1 MRQGIDY
8 PAAEA
13 GTRIR
18 SRYLRAMEEEQFDLL
33 PDPSYVRGFLRAYAS
48 YLGLDPQLALD
59 EYDSRFG
66 TIGPASAE
74 GGRFARRRREGAPR
88 RREAQLLWLAIGG
101 VTGVALLAWL
111 GIGGSGTTDPAP
123 VPGVP
128 TTTAPATTSTTAA
141 APLDL
146 VFTGRGA
153 RGSYLEVRN
162 GSESGTTVYSGVLVP
177 GATRTFAFAD
187 TAWVR
192 IGAPRAIAITVNGEP
207 LAISGG
213 TGTFLVT
220 AAGAE
225 RLPAG

>member
-18 SRYLRAMEEEQFDLL
+18 TRYLRAMEEEQFDLL

-48 YLGLDPQLALD
+48 YLGLDPQLVID

-66 TIGPASAE
+66 GIGPDAAGE
-74 GGRFARRRREGAPR
+74 GRRFGRPRRDGSPR

-101 VTGVALLAWL
+101 VTGVALLGWL
-111 GIGGSGTTDPAP
+111 GIGSDSNQTATAP

-128 TTTAPATTSTTAA
+128 TTTAPASTTS

-146 VFTGRGA
+146 VVTGRGS

-162 GSESGTTVYSGVLVP
+162 QSESGATVYSGVLVP
-177 GATRTFAFAD
+177 GATRAFSFAD
-187 TAWVR
+187 AAWVR
-192 IGAPRAIAITVNGEP
+192 IGAPRSVSLQVNGEALP
-207 LAISGG
+207 ITGG

-220 AAGAE
+220 ASGAE